1 MEMRFQHVN
10 RLRVQMVIPEE
21 EGPWFSVWL
30 IFFSIMHPRC
40 AVRTRWDLYI
50 LIVMMVLCFIT
61 PYTIGF
67 DVTASEHGALG
78 VITDFLHTLSL
89 HAFHCL
95 VAFLWSLNCGE
106 ALQQLAVALML

>member
-1 MEMRFQHVN
+1 
-10 RLRVQMVIPEE
+10 
-21 EGPWFSVWL
+21 
-30 IFFSIMHPRC
+30 
-40 AVRTRWDLYI
+40 
-50 LIVMMVLCFIT
+50 VLCFIT